1 MGLSFDQK
9 QNYRIEDLLRIME
22 LLRGEGGC
30 PWDREQTHQSIR
42 NNLIEEAY
50 EVVEAIDM
58 ESPEM
63 LKEELGDLLLQVAF
77 HSRMSEEAGH
87 FRFDDVADG
96 ICKKL
101 ILRHPHIFGEVSV
114 RDTEEVL
121 DNWEE
126 IKKREKGQKTATDAV
141 KSVPRVFPALMRSQK
156 VQKRAAKTGF
166 DYPGIEMALKDLC
179 EEFDELR
186 QAIAAGDKPGS
197 EEELGDLLFSVV
209 NVARLIGIDAEESLV
224 RSCDKFISRFEA
236 VEGMARKRGLD
247 LKLESIEAKNALWD
261 EAKALQHNK
270 NKVEGF

>member
-114 RDTEEVL
+114 RDPEEVL

-156 VQKRAAKTGF
+156 V
-166 DYPGIEMALKDLC
+166 
-179 EEFDELR
+179 
-186 QAIAAGDKPGS
+186 
-197 EEELGDLLFSVV
+197 
-209 NVARLIGIDAEESLV
+209 
-224 RSCDKFISRFEA
+224 
-236 VEGMARKRGLD
+236 
-247 LKLESIEAKNALWD
+247 
-261 EAKALQHNK
+261 
-270 NKVEGF
+270 